1 MLKAIRGLAG
11 SLFKHEILDISEAA
25 AMLKKPREGKGI
37 PAFLRA
43 MQPTPTN
50 PAKKPRMEAEAES
63 GPHISLLIQ
72 PTGGRGEG

>member
-63 GPHISLLIQ
+63 GPHLLY
-72 PTGGRGEG
+72 

>member
-50 PAKKPRMEAEAES
+50 PAKKPRSMEAEAES
-63 GPHISLLIQ
+63 GTHSLY
-72 PTGGRGEG
+72 